1 MLPIKL
7 IATTLD
13 ALHLAVLIYFASSLS
28 WDRENERPS
37 VVGFTAMIMTV
48 MFNLVL
54 IWFL

>member
-7 IATTLD
+7 LTTLLD
-13 ALHLAVLIYFASSLS
+13 GLFLGVLIYFASSLS